1 MQRIWFI
8 ENKEDGEY
16 KQQEEP
22 RETNFIEVATEHTS
36 DMRGSKRDWIFR
48 VQVINNNFFTI
59 LINNFLVLLIFLI
72 NLFN

>member
-1 MQRIWFI
+1 MQRMWFI

-48 VQVINNNFFTI
+48 VQVINNNFFII
-59 LINNFLVLLIFLI
+59 LLVLYIIIF
-72 NLFN
+72 